1 MAFTKCNPTLNV
13 CLYCNWCCCCREH
26 TCVAVCVRVRLGV
39 RIGQRWKQKREQ
51 AHNTCALRCV
61 GFIISLSA
69 RDPCNSV
76 REEGSCE
83 WVGKDA
89 CYRFSGLATNHPKSR
104 LEGKLNSAS
113 QHPLRALSRFRSL
126 GFSLSVLAL
135 GWICCK
141 LFQPSGRENG
151 KVIPVLRVL
160 QPTVL
165 PVNIPSGIRLA
176 SHLMASSF
184 SSSSSCGGR
193 LCPPERGACASRIVV
208 YLFAVTVAL

>member
-1 MAFTKCNPTLNV
+1 M
-13 CLYCNWCCCCREH
+13 
-26 TCVAVCVRVRLGV
+26 AVCVRVRLGV

-69 RDPCNSV
+69 RDPCNSA
-76 REEGSCE
+76 REEGWCE

-104 LEGKLNSAS
+104 LEGKLNSAC
-113 QHPLRALSRFRSL
+113 QHPLRALSL
-126 GFSLSVLAL
+126 SLSWLLSLDMLWGGFVASF
-135 GWICCK
+135 
-141 LFQPSGRENG
+141 FQPSGRENG

-184 SSSSSCGGR
+184 SYSSSSGGR

>member
-26 TCVAVCVRVRLGV
+26 TCVPVCVRVRLGV

-76 REEGSCE
+76 REEGWCE

-104 LEGKLNSAS
+104 LEGKLNSAC
-113 QHPLRALSRFRSL
+113 QHPLCALSRFRSL
-126 GFSLSVLAL
+126 GFSLSGHAL

-141 LFQPSGRENG
+141 LFSTLWQRKWQGDSCSTSTATNCSPSEHPKRNSLAISSHGFLFLLLLL
-151 KVIPVLRVL
+151 LRRTPL
-160 QPTVL
+160 
-165 PVNIPSGIRLA
+165 SA
-176 SHLMASSF
+176 
-184 SSSSSCGGR
+184 
-193 LCPPERGACASRIVV
+193 
-208 YLFAVTVAL
+208 